1 MLIMRYYFG
10 KLDCE
15 SKVIWGFFWPIFNHK
30 LNGNSIERRINLY
43 IIKYAWI
50 KSWPVRILKIRR
62 VKRSYPGRITPP
74 GTIIRYCKG
83 SHQIMMSISK
93 IWEILFLVLLVGH
106 NPTLEDAVQMLT
118 DSLEVTMSLC
128 VLARLNQQLKKWS
141 DFKQKKTNL
150 GKNLIELLRP

>member
-1 MLIMRYYFG
+1 
-10 KLDCE
+10 
-15 SKVIWGFFWPIFNHK
+15 
-30 LNGNSIERRINLY
+30 
-43 IIKYAWI
+43 
-50 KSWPVRILKIRR
+50 
-62 VKRSYPGRITPP
+62 
-74 GTIIRYCKG
+74 
-83 SHQIMMSISK
+83 
-93 IWEILFLVLLVGH
+93 LVLLVGH